1 MSSWIC
7 GGGDIAVLG
16 CGEIAAWEDV
26 CGREGAGGPYTVE
39 KEYLVGGRDEKDA
52 GEALVSA
59 G

>member
-1 MSSWIC
+1 M
-7 GGGDIAVLG
+7 G